1 LTKGGL
7 REPKPLPEKDCG
19 NAGLWT
25 ARKTKDRF
33 SIAAHEPL
41 EIRWRD
47 FHIPAV
53 PACDRMEKWKSRGR
67 IPTFP
72 RSVYL
77 SQDQKRKETQS
88 RLLTSSFRLISGL
101 EKAGSAKLVAG

>member
-1 LTKGGL
+1 VKKAAL
-7 REPKPLPEKDCG
+7 EKDCG

-41 EIRWRD
+41 EI
-47 FHIPAV
+47 AV
-53 PACDRMEKWKSRGR
+53 AISTFPQPRLCGRMEKWESKGR

-77 SQDQKRKETQS
+77 SQNQKRKETQS
-88 RLLTSSFRLISGL
+88 RPVN
-101 EKAGSAKLVAG
+101 LVLQAHLRIGKRCGT